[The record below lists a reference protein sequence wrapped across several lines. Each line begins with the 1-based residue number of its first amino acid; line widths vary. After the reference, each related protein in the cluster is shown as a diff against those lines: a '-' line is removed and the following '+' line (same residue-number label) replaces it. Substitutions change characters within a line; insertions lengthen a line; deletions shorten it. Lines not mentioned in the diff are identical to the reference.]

1 MINLFEE
8 IIFEW
13 FYMKKLNNNKFRGNT
28 IYSLNYKFDSVS
40 SAGKL
45 SGTALDLIKK
55 YNELAKEAH
64 NNGDYVQMEVFR
76 QYAEHYRKIVTEIN
90 ERKNQNKDNV
100 LEQNN
105 ASMSAE
111 NTEPDKVEEV
121 SSQAE
126 ENENA
131 VANNNLVETEANVS
145 NFSSEVKK
153 DDEET
158 KTVAKPRKKRSFTV
172 VEVADDAKQTNE
184 NDNPEK
190 NLEETANSRRR
201 IVSRRR
207 VAKNIEAT
215 KAESN
220 E

>member
-1 MINLFEE
+1 M
-8 IIFEW
+8 
-13 FYMKKLNNNKFRGNT
+13 
-28 IYSLNYKFDSVS
+28 
-40 SAGKL
+40 
-45 SGTALDLIKK
+45 DLIKK

-190 NLEETANSRRR
+190 KLEETANSRRR

>member
-1 MINLFEE
+1 
-8 IIFEW
+8 
-13 FYMKKLNNNKFRGNT
+13 
-28 IYSLNYKFDSVS
+28 
-40 SAGKL
+40 
-45 SGTALDLIKK
+45 
-55 YNELAKEAH
+55 
-64 NNGDYVQMEVFR
+64 
-76 QYAEHYRKIVTEIN
+76 
-90 ERKNQNKDNV
+90 
-100 LEQNN
+100 
-105 ASMSAE
+105 MSAE
-111 NTEPDKVEEV
+111 NTETDKVEEV

-172 VEVADDAKQTNE
+172 VEVADGAKQTNE

>member
-131 VANNNLVETEANVS
+131 VADNNLVETEANVS

-158 KTVAKPRKKRSFTV
+158 KTV
-172 VEVADDAKQTNE
+172 VADGAKQTNE